1 MDNSKKSRG
10 SQACGRGQG
19 TQFCEIYFQKFDL
32 VLTVN
37 TEEKI
42 PVLSAGESEKE
53 SFFFFFNK
61 ESFLNTIAHSERI
74 LVGLPFPS
82 PGIFQTQGSN
92 TYLRHWQ
99 VGFLPLSHQR
109 SLFS

>member
-1 MDNSKKSRG
+1 MDNSKKSRW
-10 SQACGRGQG
+10 SQACRRGQG
-19 TQFCEIYFQKFDL
+19 TQFCEIYFQKFDW

-53 SFFFFFNK
+53 SFLNK
-61 ESFLNTIAHSERI
+61 IAHLARI

-92 TYLRHWQ
+92 TYLQHWQ
-99 VGFLPLSHQR
+99 VGSKPPGKPPGKPV
-109 SLFS
+109 

>member
-10 SQACGRGQG
+10 SQARGRGQG
-19 TQFCEIYFQKFDL
+19 TQFCEIYFQKFDW

-53 SFFFFFNK
+53 SF
-61 ESFLNTIAHSERI
+61 
-74 LVGLPFPS
+74 
-82 PGIFQTQGSN
+82 
-92 TYLRHWQ
+92 
-99 VGFLPLSHQR
+99 
-109 SLFS
+109 

>member
-10 SQACGRGQG
+10 SQACGRGHG
-19 TQFCEIYFQKFDL
+19 TQFCEIYFQKFDW

-37 TEEKI
+37 TKEKI

-53 SFFFFFNK
+53 SF
-61 ESFLNTIAHSERI
+61 LNTIAHSTKI
-74 LVGLPFPS
+74 LVGLSFPS

-92 TYLRHWQ
+92 MYLQHWQ
-99 VGFLPLSHQR
+99 AGSLPLSHQG

>member
-1 MDNSKKSRG
+1 MDNPKKSRG

-19 TQFCEIYFQKFDL
+19 TQFCEIYFQKCDW

-42 PVLSAGESEKE
+42 PVLSEGENE
-53 SFFFFFNK
+53 K
-61 ESFLNTIAHSERI
+61 ESFLNTIAHSARI
-74 LVGLPFPS
+74 LVGLPFSS
-82 PGIFQTQGSN
+82 PGMFQTQGSN
-92 TYLRHWQ
+92 TYLQHWQ
-99 VGFLPLSHQR
+99 VGFLPLSHQG